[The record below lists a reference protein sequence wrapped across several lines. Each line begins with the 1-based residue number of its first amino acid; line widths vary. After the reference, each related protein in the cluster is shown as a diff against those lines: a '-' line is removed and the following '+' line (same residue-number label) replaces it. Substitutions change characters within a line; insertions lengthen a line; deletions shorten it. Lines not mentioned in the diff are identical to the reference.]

1 MWPSISLVDMEQ
13 SRPSTKTT
21 QCKEELVYGET
32 RSIMALFLLL
42 EKLHVTTLE
51 LRRKGLGRKV
61 VSLLLEKAKKFLQ
74 HERPDGE
81 DADLIYGSDE
91 AFERAW
97 TSRSSQSWVSNS

>member
-1 MWPSISLVDMEQ
+1 
-13 SRPSTKTT
+13 
-21 QCKEELVYGET
+21 
-32 RSIMALFLLL
+32 MALFLLL